1 MAEKQSRGKTKSGAG
16 GKAGRQKGKKG
27 GLKLKDLDAKNASK
41 VRGGRKAGKDQ
52 QEYFKVTMSDLLIS
66 S

>member
-27 GLKLKDLDAKNASK
+27 GLKLKDLDAKHVQK
-41 VRGGRKAGKDQ
+41 IRGGM
-52 QEYFKVTMSDLLIS
+52 KVKTDGSTY
-66 S
+66 

>member
-1 MAEKQSRGKTKSGAG
+1 MAKRQSRGRAGAAAG
-16 GKAGRQKGKKG
+16 VKAGKRGVKKE